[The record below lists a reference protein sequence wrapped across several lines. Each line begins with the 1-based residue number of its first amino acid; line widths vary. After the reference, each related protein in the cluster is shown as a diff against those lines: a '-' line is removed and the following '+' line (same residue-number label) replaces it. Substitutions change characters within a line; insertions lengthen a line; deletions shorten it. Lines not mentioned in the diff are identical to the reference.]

1 MAASVFVSHEQP
13 LNVSAGPAQLRLANL
28 AQDGWLNA
36 ASQVAYQRG
45 VDHLMRAGPFGDVPG
60 LSRLVWVQFV
70 NPVYGDGAMTLGL
83 RWEAIGYDRGLFPVL
98 DANIRLSGT
107 TGQRGQL
114 ALTASYRP
122 PLGAMGA
129 GLDRLLL
136 HTVATATIR
145 AFASRLASAL
155 EGTPQPA
162 QQTAAPAWQEPGPAP
177 ASTAATA
184 WRSGLRPG
192 LHEVSG
198 WAAGGG
204 LGGAGG
210 A

>member
-1 MAASVFVSHEQP
+1 MAASVFVSDEQP

-28 AQDGWLNA
+28 AQGGWLNA

-60 LSRLVWVQFV
+60 LSRLVRVQFV
-70 NPVYGDGAMTLGL
+70 DPVYRDGAMTLGL
-83 RWEAIGYDRGLFPVL
+83 RWEAIGVTGGLLPVL

-107 TGQRGQL
+107 SGQRSQMVV
-114 ALTASYRP
+114 TASYRP

-136 HTVATATIR
+136 HTVATATIK

-155 EGTPQPA
+155 EGTPQTA
-162 QQTAAPAWQEPGPAP
+162 QQTAAPAWQEPGPEP
-177 ASTAATA
+177 
-184 WRSGLRPG
+184 
-192 LHEVSG
+192 
-198 WAAGGG
+198 AAG
-204 LGGAGG
+204 
-210 A
+210 